1 VPTVAEAADLPGF
14 ASAGWQGWFM
24 PAATPAPIVGR
35 IRNEV
40 ARTIALPEVNQR
52 LRGMA
57 YEPVGSTPADFT
69 AHFRA
74 EVVKFT
80 KIIADAKIAKQ

>member
-1 VPTVAEAADLPGF
+1 
-14 ASAGWQGWFM
+14 
-24 PAATPAPIVGR
+24 
-35 IRNEV
+35 
-40 ARTIALPEVNQR
+40 
-52 LRGMA
+52 MA
-57 YEPVGSTPADFT
+57 YEPVGSTPGDFA